1 MIDIYTCI
9 TAGYDDLKKQPSMPG
24 GVQYTAFVEGIT
36 RPLPPW
42 KICGLPPAAGSEL
55 DPTRRAR
62 KLKVLSHEILP
73 EAEYSLWV
81 DGCFL
86 IGPDFS
92 PTRWIHEYMQNGI
105 DLVTFQH
112 AEHDCTYVHAN
123 RVIQVGLDRALTV
136 AAQMI
141 RYRDAGLPEH
151 AGMVQTNVIL
161 RRHTP
166 EVARFNERWW
176 AEIAAGSRRD
186 QLSFIHA
193 ARETGLGYVA
203 LPVHERQYFQGKS
216 HRGVRMSP

>member
-9 TAGYDDLKKQPSMPG
+9 TAGYDDLKKQP
-24 GVQYTAFVEGIT
+24 VLKDTHYIAFVEGVT

-42 KICGLPPAAGSEL
+42 NIVPVPSVDV

-62 KLKVLSHEILP
+62 EMKVLSHQSLP
-73 EAEYSLWV
+73 GATYSLWV
-81 DGCFL
+81 DGCFI
-86 IGPDFS
+86 IGADFN
-92 PTRWIHEYMQNGI
+92 PHRWVREYMQDDI

-112 AEHDCTYVHAN
+112 TEHDCTYQHAN

-136 AAQMI
+136 AAQML
-141 RYRDAGLPEH
+141 RYREAGLPDH

-166 EVARFNERWW
+166 AVACFNEKWW
-176 AEIAAGSRRD
+176 AEIQAGSRRD

-193 ARETGLGYVA
+193 ARETGLGYAA
-203 LPVHERQYFQGKS
+203 LPVHERQYFHGKS
-216 HRGVRMSP
+216 HRGVRTSP